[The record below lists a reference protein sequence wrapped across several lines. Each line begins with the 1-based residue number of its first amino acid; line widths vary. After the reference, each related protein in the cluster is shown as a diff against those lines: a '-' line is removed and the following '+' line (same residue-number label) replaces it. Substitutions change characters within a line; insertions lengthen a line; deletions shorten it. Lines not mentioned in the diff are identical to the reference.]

1 MPRSVDWQPSFNLGT
16 DTGTAEEDV
25 HRLFLSHSAV
35 TPFNR
40 SISPTDTGPGEHM
53 RGSAGLTELPTPS
66 TEFEGGK
73 LEARQRYDLAACASP
88 RSLFEARSSIT

>member
-35 TPFNR
+35 TPFRR

-53 RGSAGLTELPTPS
+53 IFGYGYGYCRRRRPS
-66 TEFEGGK
+66 TLSFPFRRHAIQTK
-73 LEARQRYDLAACASP
+73 HLAD
-88 RSLFEARSSIT
+88 